1 MDDQFDLRDL
11 PDAPVTEA
19 PWYFRVGRYLC
30 RRNIRGGARL
40 LIEARRLG
48 LLDRIAVYSV
58 GEVKLRV
65 PLWRPCNEW
74 DEHDVNSYEAAL
86 IEALANAIR
95 SLPGEQVTL
104 VDCGADIGTV
114 SALLVSR
121 CKHIKRVAAFEP
133 NAAAYPLLVQNL
145 DALPVH
151 TTAYRAAVGNFQ
163 GKGRLVSSPMDR
175 SAHAMY
181 IERDD
186 AGDIEV
192 RRIDDL
198 ELPPRQPVVIKIDVE
213 GSEAAVV
220 EGALRTIREA
230 SAVIVAFEAHPRVT
244 LRTGSDPVMIM
255 RALRAMRRDF
265 VFEVDAMPQR
275 RLSIDEPVFAQ
286 LPPEGVYNVI
296 ATSLGHEG

>member
-11 PDAPVTEA
+11 PDAPVAAA
-19 PWYFRVGRYLC
+19 PWYFRVGRYLS
-30 RRNIRGGARL
+30 RRNIRGGQRL

-58 GEVKLRV
+58 GDVKLRV

-74 DEHDVNSYEAAL
+74 DEHDVKGYEAAL
-86 IEALANAIR
+86 IDALCSAIR
-95 SLPGEQVTL
+95 ALPGEDVTL

-114 SALLVSR
+114 SALLVAR
-121 CKHIKRVAAFEP
+121 CNRVKRIVAFEP
-133 NAAAYPLLVQNL
+133 NPAAYAVLVQNL
-145 DALPVH
+145 DALPIRAG
-151 TTAYRAAVGNFQ
+151 AYHAAVGNFQ
-163 GKGRLVSSPMDR
+163 GKGRLVSSHMDR

-181 IERDD
+181 IEPDD
-186 AGDIEV
+186 AGDIAV
-192 RRIDDL
+192 RRVDDL
-198 ELPPRQPVVIKIDVE
+198 ELTPRRPVVLKIDVE

-220 EGALRTIREA
+220 EGAMRTIREA
-230 SAVIVAFEAHPRVT
+230 SAVVVAFEAHPRVT

-265 VFEVDAMPQR
+265 VFEVDAMPQY

-296 ATSLGHEG
+296 ATSLGHDK